1 MGMKRMLWVRDIS
14 RVDSEHAGQLGV
26 EADGSRGLKHEN
38 TQFLPWGLDGLWR
51 HERVGNSIWKL

>member
-51 HERVGNSIWKL
+51 HERV